1 MKLIFIFQKKKH
13 TQTAPTTT
21 MATAMTTK
29 TQRFLDW
36 EAFVEKPENLGEFVI
51 NVFEAHG
58 AEENYYKVKEFPNEQ
73 NCHVFDAKF
82 GDKLHELNMLSKSKK
97 HFEELVI
104 DFISKKVKVI
114 VWSVPEA
121 IERFKEAYNAL
132 FVASA
137 ETVAF
142 QDQKKDITAKL
153 EKMQDLDKPLQDLFN
168 KVCET
173 RPKEEGEV
181 ASAKHTKL
189 EALKAKMFKQY
200 MDLESETVKFDEAL
214 WKEQI
219 KKSKQKVDECKEQIF
234 IHMLCSAS
242 SYFAKMHDIIKT
254 PAVMP
259 AEMKIIVDGKE
270 EFIFGAGVFF
280 GIISK
285 KQFMEIW

>member
-21 MATAMTTK
+21 MATATTQ
-29 TQRFLDW
+29 TQRVHDFLD
-36 EAFVEKPENLGEFVI
+36 FVKKPENQGEFVV
-51 NVFEAHG
+51 NVFEAHDPDD
-58 AEENYYKVKEFPNEQ
+58 NFYKVKKIPNEP
-73 NCHVFDAKF
+73 NCLIHSEFFFEKF
-82 GDKLHELNMLSKSKK
+82 DKLKMMSKSEK

-104 DFISKKVKVI
+104 DFISQKVKII
-114 VWSVPEA
+114 VWPVPEA
-121 IERFKEAYNAL
+121 IERFQQAYDAL

-137 ETVAF
+137 EQVAF
-142 QDQKKDITAKL
+142 QDQKKDNTAKL

-242 SYFAKMHDIIKT
+242 SYFGKMHDIIKT